1 MEYLLNFF
9 VKRWWLTALLIAVGG
24 IAGVF
29 LSDLSAPVYLASAA
43 QSLSVDFSATGALSD
58 LDVDR
63 MIAACEDVAVSA
75 EVLNG
80 VSAKTGLQPAAFRAI
95 ASVQRTNDRMI
106 LSVRGSSE
114 VEALVR
120 AQLWLE
126 STSAVLA
133 AKVRS
138 ALQADAAR
146 LALAGIVRCGLDLAA
161 EPSSKRCDLSGPA
174 LDREIERLSAEA
186 ADYERLS
193 AGVSSALRFG
203 TPDFDGIRIR
213 RLTGTRAVFALCGA
227 ILGAVAAAVVA
238 WIASLVRREREL
250 RTGA

>member
-106 LSVRGSSE
+106 L
-114 VEALVR
+114 
-120 AQLWLE
+120 
-126 STSAVLA
+126 
-133 AKVRS
+133 KY
-138 ALQADAAR
+138 
-146 LALAGIVRCGLDLAA
+146 C
-161 EPSSKRCDLSGPA
+161 
-174 LDREIERLSAEA
+174 
-186 ADYERLS
+186 
-193 AGVSSALRFG
+193 
-203 TPDFDGIRIR
+203 
-213 RLTGTRAVFALCGA
+213 
-227 ILGAVAAAVVA
+227 
-238 WIASLVRREREL
+238 IA
-250 RTGA
+250 